1 MSAWKSWSI
10 ATAAGALAVGCQ
22 SVPSPRDAIAE
33 ADEAITQARAHDAE
47 QYAPLPLREAE
58 DKVQK
63 ARAEARDHDQYGT
76 ARRFAEQ
83 AQVDAQLALA
93 EAEKAKTQENVD
105 ELERTVRALEEELDH
120 GIDQQ
125 LE

>member
-10 ATAAGALAVGCQ
+10 ATAAVALGCA
-22 SVPSPRDAIAE
+22 SAPSPRDAIAE
-33 ADEAITQARAHDAE
+33 ADEAVTQARAHDAE
-47 QYAPLPLREAE
+47 KYAPLPLREAE
-58 DKVQK
+58 DKLQK
-63 ARAEARDHDQYGT
+63 ARSEARDDDHYGT

-83 AQVDAQLALA
+83 AKVDAQLALA

-105 ELERTVRALEEELDH
+105 ELDRTVRALEEELDH

-125 LE
+125 LD